1 MWFQKCFETQEAYFF
16 ARDLPKLSAMDMR
29 LSVVLLSVLWVV
41 KWAACRSHL
50 KEASNSTHSPELI
63 ISGVVTVL
71 PLYILT
77 GHAT

>member
-16 ARDLPKLSAMDMR
+16 ARDLPKLSAVDMR

-41 KWAACRSHL
+41 KWAACCSQ
-50 KEASNSTHSPELI
+50 EDSNSTHSPELI
-63 ISGVVTVL
+63 ISGAVTVL
-71 PLYILT
+71 PLIFT